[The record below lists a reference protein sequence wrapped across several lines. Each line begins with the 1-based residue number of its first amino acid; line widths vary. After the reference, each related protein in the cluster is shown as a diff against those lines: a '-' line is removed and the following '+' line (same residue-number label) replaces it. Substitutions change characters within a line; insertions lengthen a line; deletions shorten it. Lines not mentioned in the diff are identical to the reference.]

1 MPRCWRCSGGTST
14 EASDSV
20 CEISAAQFFGGVL
33 AHALKWK
40 PQFDGGMEASIPYAE
55 RRQVDM
61 AKVRRSTTN
70 SLHPCSVMH
79 TMTWWCGSKE
89 KKGWRLIL
97 PRQGSA
103 EST

>member
-1 MPRCWRCSGGTST
+1 MATYLDR
-14 EASDSV
+14 
-20 CEISAAQFFGGVL
+20 AAVL
-33 AHALKWK
+33 AHALEWEEVFA
-40 PQFDGGMEASIPYAE
+40 PAMAVTLPDAE

-61 AKVRRSTTN
+61 AKVRPSTTN
-70 SLHPCSVMH
+70 SLYACSVMH

-97 PRQGSA
+97 PRQGSE